1 MMTMV
6 MSMVVVAVRVPVAA
20 VRTMRMISASGRLE
34 RLLDITDISA
44 EPLQHGPDHMIP
56 QDQDAAFLD
65 LGRKMPVAEMP
76 GKFDEMQ
83 RIARLD
89 LEKFFRRS
97 LHLDRIA
104 IVEHQPVAMVK
115 EHCLFQVE
123 HQHVPVRQMQ
133 ELATQMTQVMRQ
145 ADGID
150 RRIGNL
156 AGGTIGMDMLHEG

>member
-6 MSMVVVAVRVPVAA
+6 MSMVVVAVRVPVPA
-20 VRTMRMISASGRLE
+20 VRAVGMIGAPGGLE
-34 RLLDITDISA
+34 RFLDIADISA
-44 EPLQHGPDHMIP
+44 QPLQHGPDHMIP
-56 QDQDAAFLD
+56 QDQNAAFLN

-76 GKFDEMQ
+76 GKFDQMQ
-83 RIARLD
+83 RIARLY

-104 IVEHQPVAMVK
+104 IVEHQPVAVVK

-123 HQHVPVRQMQ
+123 HHHVPVRQMQ

-145 ADGID
+145 ADDID